1 MNTGTW
7 ESPVMHDPEKLD
19 EAEADRRR
27 DEGLRQM
34 LNTPPQP
41 RKKKGREPKPA
52 PKESGA

>member
-1 MNTGTW
+1 
-7 ESPVMHDPEKLD
+7 MHDPEKLD